1 MVESPQRTWGQE
13 GCPSCPPRMGSL
25 QGLAVKVPVTSSS

>member
-1 MVESPQRTWGQE
+1 MVEPTEDVWTARGL
-13 GCPSCPPRMGSL
+13 SCPPRVQGL